1 MVDDMSCS
9 MLFDPLDSLWT
20 RGSGNDILD
29 TKHLVKAS
37 VEYKIDI
44 VSKCGDDMPWISV
57 SR

>member
-1 MVDDMSCS
+1 MRCS
-9 MLFDPLDSLWT
+9 MLFDPVDSLWT
-20 RGSGNDILD
+20 RGSGNDVLD